1 MNSNSN
7 KVRLQKAMS
16 DAGVA
21 SRRKSEQM
29 IADGEVSV
37 NGKIVTE
44 MGVKVDHS
52 DKIEVNGVPLRSEKK
67 RYILM
72 YKPRGVISAV
82 KDDKGRKV
90 ITDFLKE
97 DVDERVYPIGR
108 LDYDTSGLILLTNDG
123 EFANQLMHPRYHV
136 DKTYVAKIE
145 GVLSTEEIKKLENG
159 IKFKDYKSAPAKA
172 KVISKDTKKNTS
184 LVRLTIHEGHNH
196 QVKNMFQAVGH
207 SVTKLSR
214 ERYGFLTLD
223 GLVSGKYRDL
233 TRQEVALLKER
244 K

>member
-1 MNSNSN
+1 MSGD

-16 DAGVA
+16 DAGIA

-37 NGKIVTE
+37 NGKIVRE
-44 MGVKVDHS
+44 MGVKVDNH

-82 KDDKGRKV
+82 KDDKDRKV

-97 DVDERVYPIGR
+97 DVPERVYPIGR

-145 GVLSTEEIKKLENG
+145 GQLTTEEIKQLEGG
-159 IKFKDYKSAPAKA
+159 IKFKDYTSAPAK
-172 KVISKDTKKNTS
+172 VRVLSKDTKKNSS

-196 QVKNMFQAVGH
+196 QVKNMFEHVKH
-207 SVTKLSR
+207 PVEKLSR
-214 ERYGFLTLD
+214 ERYDFLTLD
-223 GLVSGKYRDL
+223 GLVSGKYRNL

>member
-1 MNSNSN
+1 MSAE
-7 KVRLQKAMS
+7 KVRLQKAMA

-21 SRRKSEQM
+21 SRRKSEAM
-29 IADGEVSV
+29 ISDGEVTV
-37 NGKIVTE
+37 NGKVVRE
-44 MGVKVDHS
+44 MGVKVDSS
-52 DKIEVNGVPLRSEKK
+52 DKIEVNGMPLKTEKK

-82 KDDKGRKV
+82 KDDKDRKV
-90 ITDFLKE
+90 ITDLLE

-123 EFANQLMHPRYHV
+123 EFANQLMHPRYKV

-145 GVLSTEEIKKLENG
+145 GILTTEEIRTIEKG
-159 IKFKDYKSAPAKA
+159 IKFKEYTSAPAKL
-172 KVISKDTKKNTS
+172 KVMSKDVKKNFS
-184 LVRLTIHEGHNH
+184 IVKLTIHEGHNH
-196 QVKNMFQAVGH
+196 QVKNMFEFVKH
-207 SVTKLSR
+207 PVTKLAR
-214 ERYGFLTLD
+214 ESYGFLTLE
-223 GLVSGKYRDL
+223 GLVSGKYRNL